1 MKNKIKGM
9 FFKAVKWCKK
19 NNIASLMVSF
29 SIMTGFSIFLGTF
42 IWLVIIYYVTH
53 GSGVYEGQPVIKL
66 QPEMQRTVI
75 AATSL
80 MLTVPSFFSLA
91 IMFDTL
97 REVTAKKMLKYLA
110 MFFVIVVIAFSVLL
124 AVTTKL
130 LTTEG
135 NIFFVLIYCF
145 IIAFIIIYC
154 LKWLFK
160 TIWNWLTDKNSSPV
174 KVNNDK
180 LKIVWTVIVTLM
192 GWLLFKR

>member
-1 MKNKIKGM
+1 M

>member
-1 MKNKIKGM
+1 M

-80 MLTVPSFFSLA
+80 ILTVPSFFSLA